1 MDRGEAVSYV
11 IHYKGQRVTKMRRA
25 WNTVREA
32 AGLGPDVT
40 PHTLRHTCVSWH
52 LWDGKTTWEVG
63 QIVGADAATI
73 GRVYGHH
80 KLGGSHRGFVNP
92 KAGNGNGTR

>member
-1 MDRGEAVSYV
+1 M
-11 IHYKGQRVTKMRRA
+11 TKMRRA

-32 AGLGPDVT
+32 AGLGPEVT

-73 GRVYGHH
+73 DRVYGHH
-80 KLGGSHRGFVNP
+80 KLDGKHRGFVNP
-92 KAGNGNGTR
+92 KARKE